1 MWQNPIRA
9 LRRRSGLT
17 QAALAAAGGTSQ
29 PTIAAYEADRRMP
42 NLRTAERLAEA
53 AGLEMTVDFGPPLTR
68 EDRRSLELHAAVA
81 EKLQESPESGIDAAR
96 RTLARMCAAHEDPG
110 PWVDHWTHLLEL
122 PVEHIVDVLLDPRPL
137 ARELRH
143 NSPFAGLLSAAER
156 ARVYADF
163 ADRTRARSER
173 PRG

>member
-1 MWQNPIRA
+1 MWRNAIRT
-9 LRRRSGLT
+9 LRRRTGLT

-29 PTIAAYEADRRMP
+29 PTIAAYEAGRRMP

-68 EDRRSLELHAAVA
+68 EDRRSLTLHEAVA
-81 EKLQESPESGIDAAR
+81 EKLRDAPGAGIDAAR
-96 RTLARMCAAHEDPG
+96 RTLARMQVAHEDPG
-110 PWVDHWTHLLEL
+110 PWLVHWKHLLTL

-143 NSPFAGLLSAAER
+143 CSPFAGLLSAEERTQIYAEFAER
-156 ARVYADF
+156 ERV
-163 ADRTRARSER
+163 RIRESRS
-173 PRG
+173 

>member
-1 MWQNPIRA
+1 MWRNPIRT

-29 PTIAAYEADRRMP
+29 PTIAAYEADRRVP

-68 EDRRSLELHAAVA
+68 EDRRSLALHEAVVGKLRAA
-81 EKLQESPESGIDAAR
+81 PEAGIDAAH
-96 RTLARMCAAHEDPG
+96 RTLARMRAAHADPG
-110 PWVDHWTHLLEL
+110 PWLVYWTHLLDL
-122 PVEHIVDVLLDPRPL
+122 PVEHIADVLLDPRPL

-143 NSPFAGLLSAAER
+143 SSPFAGLLSAEER
-156 ARVYADF
+156 TRTYADF
-163 ADRTRARSER
+163 AERERARAHRSR
-173 PRG
+173 A